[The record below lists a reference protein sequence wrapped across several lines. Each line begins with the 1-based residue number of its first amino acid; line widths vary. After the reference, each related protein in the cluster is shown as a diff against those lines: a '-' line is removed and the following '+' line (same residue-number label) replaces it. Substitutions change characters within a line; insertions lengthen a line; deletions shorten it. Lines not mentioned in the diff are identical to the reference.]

1 MDAVRGG
8 RKGRYSRE
16 VRHTHRIPFLGGRH
30 GSIHLT
36 LEWSS
41 FPISSAVCLSLRI
54 ESDII
59 VTSLIPN
66 SPTDPGRKTPSNA
79 RPCICTRCPLE
90 IRKTSRRTR
99 LRGPRS
105 RNQLLRRPKL
115 EPTRHLPLENAPGII
130 LATHIPQPLLDLRS
144 IPADDIL
151 AAIRVVQVLVR
162 VVQTRFVLDAG
173 FLFDV
178 VEEPD
183 RGVLRQGVVGRVV
196 PGGGQEAVY
205 EGAVGGWGEAEGV
218 AAQGPGARCYEWGDG
233 LDGEG
238 PLDSGDGFYEGDGGV
253 PEGVDAVEEGAGVFE
268 GGGAIELA
276 LDMLVI
282 WLDVDENFGRG
293 KEGES
298 IGMTY
303 RKPSGEKAPCSV
315 VKSVTLLTRI
325 VWPN

>member
-1 MDAVRGG
+1 M
-8 RKGRYSRE
+8 K
-16 VRHTHRIPFLGGRH
+16 
-30 GSIHLT
+30 
-36 LEWSS
+36 
-41 FPISSAVCLSLRI
+41 
-54 ESDII
+54 
-59 VTSLIPN
+59 
-66 SPTDPGRKTPSNA
+66 
-79 RPCICTRCPLE
+79 
-90 IRKTSRRTR
+90 
-99 LRGPRS
+99 
-105 RNQLLRRPKL
+105 
-115 EPTRHLPLENAPGII
+115 NAPGII
-130 LATHIPQPLLDLRS
+130 LATHIPQPLLDLGS
-144 IPADDIL
+144 IPADNIL

-178 VEEPD
+178 VEELYG
-183 RGVLRQGVVGRVV
+183 GVLRQDVVGRVV

-205 EGAVGGWGEAEGV
+205 EGAVRGRGEAEGV
-218 AAQGPGARCYEWGDG
+218 AAQGPGARRYDWGDG

-268 GGGAIELA
+268 GGGAVELA
-276 LDMLVI
+276 VGRTDVLVI
-282 WLDVDENFGRG
+282 WLGVGEILGRG
-293 KEGES
+293 KEGER